1 MPSRHSRLATLLSG
15 LALLLLGLGF
25 GLPTAASGAGT
36 DAGASIVHGKPTTI
50 KDWPWQV
57 ALVMKH
63 SGNSTRRDFFCG
75 GSVLA
80 PRIVLTAA
88 HCVVGMTSAQRER
101 LRVISGRTRLNSTQ
115 GETTAVSG
123 IRIAP
128 RTGGRNST
136 GRFSFRVFDVALLK
150 LAAPVEAEPIKLA
163 GSDEGRT
170 FSTGQ
175 VVWTTGWG
183 KMTPWTNQVPDTLR
197 KAKLV
202 VQSDRLCGLDSNL
215 SYPRDTLLCLGSAEG
230 HSSACS
236 GDSGG
241 PLVAWTTS
249 GYRLVGAT
257 SGGDRFCRGYVPSFF
272 AKVSGDRVRSWIVKT
287 ARKMTDYEI
296 VGSGGKAS
304 PKPDWCRVPRV
315 FRLKLKQAKRN
326 LRAAGCRVGTV
337 KVDRRGRYAYLTR
350 RFGPGRVIGY
360 ELYQGWLAPKG
371 FRMDLLLTGHKPR

>member
-1 MPSRHSRLATLLSG
+1 MPSRRSQLAGLSG
-15 LALLLLGLGF
+15 LALLVLGLGL
-25 GLPTAASGAGT
+25 GLPAAASGNGK
-36 DAGASIVHGKPTTI
+36 DASSSIVHGKATTI

-57 ALVMKH
+57 ALAMKH
-63 SGNSTRRDFFCG
+63 SGSSTRRDFFCG
-75 GSVLA
+75 GSVIA
-80 PRIVLTAA
+80 PRLVLTAA
-88 HCVVGMTSAQRER
+88 HCVVGMTNGQRER
-101 LRVISGRTRLNSTQ
+101 LRVISGRTRLNSSQ
-115 GETTAVSG
+115 GETTGVSG

-128 RTGGRNST
+128 RTGKQNST
-136 GRFSFRVFDVALLK
+136 GRFSYRIFDVALLK

-163 GSDEGRT
+163 GADESRT
-170 FSTGQ
+170 FSAGQ

-202 VQSDRLCGLDSNL
+202 VQSDRLCGLDSSF
-215 SYPRDTLLCLGSAEG
+215 SYPRDTMLCLGSAEG

-241 PLVAWTTS
+241 PLVAWTTD

-257 SGGDRFCRGYVPSFF
+257 SGGDRFCRGYIPSFF
-272 AKVSGDRVRSWIVKT
+272 AKVSGDRVRSWIVRT

-296 VGSGGKAS
+296 VGSGGTAS

-315 FRLKLKQAKRN
+315 FHLKLKQAKRN
-326 LRAAGCRVGTV
+326 LKAAGCRVGKV

-360 ELYQGWLAPKG
+360 ELYQGWLAPEG
-371 FRMDLLLTGHKPR
+371 FRMDLLLTGHKRR